1 MFHEKIPPGA
11 QRQGR
16 DARVRPQEPF
26 VVAVVRY
33 AVVAVGVVVD
43 QAEIV
48 TRPRR
53 RFHRAAQSLQT

>member
-11 QRQGR
+11 QRQGC
-16 DARVRPQEPF
+16 DARVRPQEAF

-48 TRPRR
+48 TRRRR
-53 RFHRAAQSLQT
+53 RFRHAAQSVQT